1 MLQTNRQMAMQRGRF
16 NQNRYF
22 GTMPLM
28 VYAPGGFRKTDAKP
42 VTLSAGE
49 ERTDED
55 ITFNLSATHTVNGRV
70 TSAEDHHGL
79 NQGVV
84 VLVDTSEKTFRRS
97 AGVDDDGN
105 FSVNFVPSG
114 TYTMTIGSAADTI
127 PEERKPGETL
137 AVTGDRTVRSYDGT
151 ERQVIVADDDL
162 TGQNFEL
169 KPEKPGNVG
178 DAGGG
183 QAHAVVGTGH

>member
-1 MLQTNRQMAMQRGRF
+1 
-16 NQNRYF
+16 
-22 GTMPLM
+22 
-28 VYAPGGFRKTDAKP
+28 
-42 VTLSAGE
+42 
-49 ERTDED
+49 
-55 ITFNLSATHTVNGRV
+55 
-70 TSAEDHHGL
+70 
-79 NQGVV
+79 V

-114 TYTMTIGSAADTI
+114 TYTMTVGSAADTI

-169 KPEKPGNVG
+169 KPEKPGNAG

-183 QAHAVVGTGH
+183 QAHAVVETGH